1 MTPMKTVTIQA
12 GDLVNEKRKIIPE
25 ARRND
30 KTSIKSFHEN
40 AEKISLLKTPCILL
54 RTPYPLSILCLRIL
68 GLIIRMHI
76 MDMDSG
82 GR

>member
-12 GDLVNEKRKIIPE
+12 GDQVNEKRKIIPE

-40 AEKISLLKTPCILL
+40 AEKISLL
-54 RTPYPLSILCLRIL
+54 
-68 GLIIRMHI
+68 I
-76 MDMDSG
+76 M
-82 GR
+82 

>member
-1 MTPMKTVTIQA
+1 MFVFPTQ
-12 GDLVNEKRKIIPE
+12 R
-25 ARRND
+25 
-30 KTSIKSFHEN
+30 
-40 AEKISLLKTPCILL
+40 LLKTNVTTPSSSIFKFYNKPEEQIPTNSQTPCMLL
-54 RTPYPLSILCLRIL
+54 RTHFPLSILCLRIL

>member
-12 GDLVNEKRKIIPE
+12 GDQVNEKRKIPE

-40 AEKISLLKTPCILL
+40 AEKISLL
-54 RTPYPLSILCLRIL
+54 
-68 GLIIRMHI
+68 I
-76 MDMDSG
+76 M
-82 GR
+82 